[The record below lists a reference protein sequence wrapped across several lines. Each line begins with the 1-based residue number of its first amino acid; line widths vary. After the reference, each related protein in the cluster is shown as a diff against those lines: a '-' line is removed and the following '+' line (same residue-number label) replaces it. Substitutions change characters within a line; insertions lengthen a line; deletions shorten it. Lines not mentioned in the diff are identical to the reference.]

1 MPLLQLRRHSQITLP
16 ASIRKTLNLKEGDY
30 LEAEAENGVVILKPK
45 ELIDKDQA
53 WFWTKEWQ
61 EGEREADEDIKAG
74 RVSQVFDTAKEA
86 IRALKSGRL

>member
-1 MPLLQLRRHSQITLP
+1 MAILQVRRHSQITLP
-16 ASIRKTLNLKEGDY
+16 AKIRNELKLQEGDY
-30 LEAEAENGVVILKPK
+30 LEAEVKDGVITLIPK

-74 RVSQVFDTAKEA
+74 RVAGPFNTIEELLKD
-86 IRALKSGRL
+86 LKS

>member
-1 MPLLQLRRHSQITLP
+1 MALLQLRRHSQITLP
-16 ASIRKTLNLKEGDY
+16 SMIRKDLKLKEGDY
-30 LEAEAENGVVILKPK
+30 LDASVEDGVILLKPK

-74 RVSQVFDTAKEA
+74 RVSGPFNTVEELLAD
-86 IRALKSGRL
+86 LKS

>member
-1 MPLLQLRRHSQITLP
+1 MSLLQLRKHYQITLP
-16 ASIRKTLNLKEGDY
+16 AKIRNTLRLKEGDY
-30 LEAEAENGVVILKPK
+30 LEAEVVDGKILLRPK

-74 RVSQVFDTAKEA
+74 RTKEFDNAEDFIKELDQH
-86 IRALKSGRL
+86 R

>member
-16 ASIRKTLNLKEGDY
+16 AKIRKDLGLKEGDY
-30 LEAEAENGVVILKPK
+30 IEASIKDGAIILKPK

-61 EGEREADEDIKAG
+61 AGEREADEDIRTG
-74 RVSQVFDTAKEA
+74 RVKEFDNVEDFIEELDKH
-86 IRALKSGRL
+86 